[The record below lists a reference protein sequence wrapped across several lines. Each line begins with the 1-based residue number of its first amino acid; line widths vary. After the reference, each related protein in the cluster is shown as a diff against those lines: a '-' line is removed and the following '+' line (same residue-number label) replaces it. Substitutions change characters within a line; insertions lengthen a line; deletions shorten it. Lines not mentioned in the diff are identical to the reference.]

1 MGEFLLCLFLRD
13 EKEASLIGDFTEEYG
28 ELTEKVGPRAA
39 VFWFYKQ
46 VFTSVP
52 FLIQRRSATNCN
64 LLLKQF
70 LCNAT
75 RDQPNGL
82 IHPVRLRSALC
93 LG

>member
-1 MGEFLLCLFLRD
+1 MGKFLLCLVLRE
-13 EKEASLIGDFTEEYG
+13 EKEASLVGDFTEEYG
-28 ELTEKVGPRAA
+28 ELKETVGPRAA

-75 RDQPNGL
+75 RDKPNDLSIQSG
-82 IHPVRLRSALC
+82 
-93 LG
+93 